1 MKWSDPN
8 WKTEMK
14 KALEEMSLHPEEV
27 IRACARVRNE
37 LDTEENRAR
46 LLFLLM
52 ESGLPE

>member
-1 MKWSDPN
+1 
-8 WKTEMK
+8 MK